1 MHIAKVM
8 SAVAVAAVAFGATAA
23 NAQGPN
29 TGTCIKMQK
38 QVSAAL
44 DANQS
49 SANLKAAK
57 DEQSAGAYYC
67 GSRLYDKGVAHYQ
80 AALDLLGQK

>member
-1 MHIAKVM
+1 MNIAKVM
-8 SAVAVAAVAFGATAA
+8 SAVAVTALAFGATAA
-23 NAQGPN
+23 NAQGAN
-29 TGTCIKMQK
+29 TITCIKMQK

-57 DEQSAGAYYC
+57 DEQKAGSYFC
-67 GSRLYDKGVAHYQ
+67 QSQVYDKGVAHYQ
-80 AALDLLGQK
+80 AALDLLGAK